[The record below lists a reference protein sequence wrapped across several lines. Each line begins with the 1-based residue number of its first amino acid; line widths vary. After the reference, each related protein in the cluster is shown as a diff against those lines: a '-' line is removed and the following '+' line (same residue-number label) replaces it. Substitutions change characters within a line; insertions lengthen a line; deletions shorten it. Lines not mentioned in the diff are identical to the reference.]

1 MLLLSQ
7 KKVLKKLSEG
17 VLLLNRRYRVRYAN
31 PQACKLLGLP
41 KGRLKKGTD
50 FLKLGILV
58 NPIKQC
64 NENALVIQDRFNGS
78 DLKISPLKPGVMIT
92 ITQYQTLG
100 KEFVAN
106 ASHELRTPITIIKGF
121 AETLR
126 DLPELSGDMLDE
138 ITQKIIRNCLRMNHL
153 VKNLLTLADIDNISK
168 SKLQS
173 VELKA
178 LIEGCVSM
186 LKTTHK
192 SARVN
197 LPHGKG
203 EYFVNADPDLL
214 ELALSNLLEN
224 AVKYSN
230 GEAVISIALSIKK
243 EAVKLS
249 IADKGIGIPEEDV
262 DHIFDRF
269 YTVNKAHSRKL
280 GGAGLGLSIVK
291 SIIKLHKGTISV
303 SSKMGQG
310 TTFTIL
316 LPKLR

>member
-1 MLLLSQ
+1 MLLFGQ
-7 KKVLKKLSEG
+7 RKVLKKLNEG
-17 VLLLNRRYRVRYAN
+17 LLLLNRRYRVIYAN
-31 PQACKLLGLP
+31 PKACKLLGLP
-41 KGRLKKGTD
+41 KDRLKKGTD

-58 NPIKQC
+58 TPIKQC
-64 NENALVIQDRFNGS
+64 RENSLVIQDRFNGS
-78 DLKISPLKPGVMIT
+78 DLKISPLKPGIMIT
-92 ITQYQTLG
+92 IAGHQTLG

-126 DLPELSGDMLDE
+126 DVPELSGDMLDE
-138 ITQKIIRNCLRMNHL
+138 ITQKIIRNCLRMSHL
-153 VKNLLTLADIDNISK
+153 VKNLLTLADIENISQ

-173 VELKA
+173 VDLGG
-178 LIEGCVSM
+178 LIDGCISM
-186 LKTTHK
+186 LKTVHK
-192 SARVN
+192 SATVN
-197 LPHGKG
+197 LSVQNG
-203 EYFVNADPDLL
+203 ECFVNADPDLL

-224 AVKYSN
+224 AVKYSEGPAN
-230 GEAVISIALSIKK
+230 ITISISLKK
-243 EAVKLS
+243 DAIKLS
-249 IADKGIGIPEEDV
+249 IADKGLGIPDDDV

-303 SSKMGQG
+303 SSKIGQG
-310 TTFTIL
+310 TLFTIL